1 MPETKSASSS
11 ATTSLPV
18 RTGVEFL
25 RRLLFRLEP
34 ERAHNLT
41 IRLLSFAGA
50 LPPLAGL
57 LHRAYAYQHPSLAV
71 EAFGLRFRNPL
82 GLAAGYDKNGIAIRG
97 LACLGF
103 GHLEL
108 GTVTPRPQV
117 GNPRPRVFRLEE
129 DRALINRMG
138 FPNAGARSLL
148 RRLNRVGHTDI
159 IIGVNIGKGA
169 DTPIEE
175 AAQDYLGLLDIFYEH
190 ADYLAVNVSSPNTIG
205 LRRLQAR
212 KYLEALLD
220 EMAAA
225 RKRKM
230 ASAGRRVPILVKL
243 SPDLAEEQLEDALG
257 AILDAGMD
265 GVIAT
270 NTTIQRPALLSKRR
284 SEEGG
289 LSGAPLRTRAEHA
302 VHRIH
307 QITHGQLP
315 IIGVGGVLAADGAG
329 SMLDEGATLLQ
340 IFTGLVYAG
349 PGLVHAILREL
360 AERDTR
366 SGPPS
371 LREAA

>member
-1 MPETKSASSS
+1 M
-11 ATTSLPV
+11 
-18 RTGVEFL
+18 
-25 RRLLFRLEP
+25 LFRLEP

-212 KYLEALLD
+212 KYLEVLLD

-349 PGLVHAILREL
+349 PGLVQAILREL

>member
-340 IFTGLVYAG
+340 IYTGLVYAG

-360 AERDTR
+360 AERGTR